1 MVEPAAAAADPAT
14 HQALEQQLAA
24 ALRAL
29 SVRNDDVV
37 RSCNSAFDEVRVRLG
52 LYCLSG
58 GASSSQLSWPAVL
71 HCPII
76 MAAELTTC
84 MTYRVLG

>member
-1 MVEPAAAAADPAT
+1 MVEPGGAAADPAT

-37 RSCNSAFDEVRVRLG
+37 RSCNSAFDEVGVMLG
-52 LYCLSG
+52 LYCLCG
-58 GASSSQLSWPAVL
+58 RASSSQLFLPAVQHRHIRIPAQL
-71 HCPII
+71 I
-76 MAAELTTC
+76 TC
-84 MTYRVLG
+84 MPYRVLG

>member
-37 RSCNSAFDEVRVRLG
+37 RSCNSAFDEVGLG
-52 LYCLSG
+52 
-58 GASSSQLSWPAVL
+58 
-71 HCPII
+71 
-76 MAAELTTC
+76 
-84 MTYRVLG
+84 